1 MRTSSGWPLPRA
13 TFGLLSLV
21 RSLMRG
27 CPQTGVPAPM
37 VDPEINAIVQANAE
51 RLDAAVDY
59 SRDME

>member
-1 MRTSSGWPLPRA
+1 MRA
-13 TFGLLSLV
+13 
-21 RSLMRG
+21 